1 VKSGSKMFSN
11 FLYYA
16 RIMDIN
22 NLYLLTIKLATFL
35 FATYFREKTLAMLGN
50 ALLLLKS
57 RSGLLMIWIKQ
68 FNGWKVKKK
77 RLWSS
82 ISCIKTVFVHSRGY
96 GFKYAVRVCIELA

>member
-1 VKSGSKMFSN
+1 VSAEQKPSVSHKPPKPVEREPSRPTTYVKAKVKSGKKFYN

-57 RSGLLMIWIKQ
+57 RSGLLMI
-68 FNGWKVKKK
+68 
-77 RLWSS
+77 
-82 ISCIKTVFVHSRGY
+82 
-96 GFKYAVRVCIELA
+96 